1 MEAIFLNPSQEY
13 IGIFNEKQTSLFYAY
28 GNIEET
34 PKHEDEGDHKFIIVD
49 LIKMQAQQIAVDDV
63 NAIVPFTTTSIQAI
77 SGQININTIPT
88 TITVNSMTANNI
100 LFSAENIMVNEEV
113 YSNANE

>member
-49 LIKMQAQQIAVDDV
+49 LIKMQAQQLIV
-63 NAIVPFTTTSIQAI
+63 NSGIGLAFPSTTVS
-77 SGQININTIPT
+77 
-88 TITVNSMTANNI
+88 VNSMTANNI
-100 LFSAENIMVNEEV
+100 AFSNGNIIVNKEV
-113 YSNANE
+113 LSNATA